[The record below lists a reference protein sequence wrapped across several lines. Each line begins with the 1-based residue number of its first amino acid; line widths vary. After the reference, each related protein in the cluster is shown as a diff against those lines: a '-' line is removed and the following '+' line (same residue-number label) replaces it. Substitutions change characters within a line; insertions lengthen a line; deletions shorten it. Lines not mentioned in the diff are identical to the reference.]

1 MGDVAGSG
9 GSSMTSALA
18 IASEGDQNQSQD
30 EPAVA
35 TQPCV
40 LLAEDDRE
48 MRMLLAAALR
58 QAGYDVVEALDGV
71 DLLDCI
77 AWVVERRSDWSEA
90 VLVTDVRMPAMG
102 GLEVVARLRS
112 MSWPGPIIL
121 ITAFGDEATHAL
133 PRSLAAPRVPNQPV
147 DLDVLCDAIREVSP
161 S

>member
-1 MGDVAGSG
+1 MS
-9 GSSMTSALA
+9 SALA
-18 IASEGDQNQSQD
+18 IASEREQENQSQD

-35 TQPCV
+35 IQPCV

-77 AWVVERRSDWSEA
+77 AWVVERRPDWSET
-90 VLVTDVRMPAMG
+90 VLVSDVRMPAMG
-102 GLEVVARLRS
+102 GLEVLARLRS
-112 MSWPGPIIL
+112 MGWPGPIIL
-121 ITAFGDEATHAL
+121 ITAFGDEATHD
-133 PRSLAAPRVPNQPV
+133 LARRLGATHVLDKPF
-147 DLDVLCDAIREVSP
+147 DLDVLCEAIRQVHP

>member
-1 MGDVAGSG
+1 MG
-9 GSSMTSALA
+9 SALA
-18 IASEGDQNQSQD
+18 VEPAGGANQTQD
-30 EPAVA
+30 EPAVSK
-35 TQPCV
+35 QPCV

-121 ITAFGDEATHAL
+121 ITAFGDEATHD
-133 PRSLAAPRVPNQPV
+133 LARRLGATRVLDKPF

>member
-1 MGDVAGSG
+1 MS
-9 GSSMTSALA
+9 SALA
-18 IASEGDQNQSQD
+18 IASEREQQNQSQD

-35 TQPCV
+35 IQPCV

-90 VLVTDVRMPAMG
+90 ILVSDVRMPAMG

-112 MSWPGPIIL
+112 MGWPGPIIL
-121 ITAFGDEATHAL
+121 ITAFGDDATHD
-133 PRSLAAPRVPNQPV
+133 LARRLGASRVLDKPF
-147 DLDVLCDAIREVSP
+147 DLDVLCDAIRQVRS